1 MSENKYYVMRADFNE
16 EFMHLDSMPD
26 PSTSLKDNWMFGQ
39 AFTIAPNEPIIVDI
53 IEGDEEK
60 APVPFYGNPQVAS
73 NEFIDALLEAG
84 VDNLDLY
91 DVILESEDE
100 ETQISG
106 YKAFNIIGLGKELDN
121 EKDEMNFEEK
131 KELYMFR
138 LEKSWRTIVVHE
150 KVKNH
155 LESKG
160 FSNLDFTLLEDL
172 ILTDIVGCLC

>member
-1 MSENKYYVMRADFNE
+1 MSENKYYIIRAYFNE
-16 EFMHLDSMPD
+16 EFMDLGSLGD
-26 PSTSLKDNWMFGQ
+26 PSTSLKDDWMFGE

-53 IEGDEEK
+53 DEGDEEK
-60 APVPFYGNPQVAS
+60 PTVPFYGNPQVAS

-84 VDNLDLY
+84 VDNLYLY

-131 KELYMFR
+131 NELYIFR

-160 FSNLDFTLLEDL
+160 FRNLDFTPLEGAF
-172 ILTDIVGCLC
+172 IL